1 MKRVAF
7 YVRCSTKR
15 QELTNQVRELEE
27 AARSQGWQVAGCYE
41 DFGVSGGK
49 GREDRKGL
57 DALLKDVA
65 RKKFD
70 LVAVWSVDRLGR
82 SLKDLISTMTEIREN
97 GCDLFFYKQ
106 AIDTTTSMG
115 KMMFQ
120 LLGVF
125 AEFEREIIRE
135 RIRAGVERAVA
146 NGAKLGRKRKID
158 GVADVVRELRR
169 KGLSLREIAKNVGIS
184 TGSVARSLKVIPPS
198 LPSYSILEPRR
209 AL

>member
-15 QELTNQVRELEE
+15 QELSNQVRELEE
-27 AARSQGWQVAGCYE
+27 VARNQDWQVLGCYQ

-49 GREDRKGL
+49 GRDERQGL
-57 DALLKDVA
+57 DRLLKDVA

-70 LVAVWSVDRLGR
+70 IVAVWSVDRLGR
-82 SLKDLISTMTEIREN
+82 SLKDLIATMTEIREN
-97 GCDLFFYKQ
+97 GCGLFFYKQ

-158 GVADVVRELRR
+158 GICESARTLR
-169 KGLSLREIAKNVGIS
+169 KEGFSLRTIAKKLDVSPMTI
-184 TGSVARSLKVIPPS
+184 A
-198 LPSYSILEPRR
+198 R
-209 AL
+209 ALR